1 MDIWQFNSLIVRPTL
16 QALDLHSLAAER
28 LILGTAAHESDNL
41 RFIKQIGGGP
51 ALSFFQIEPVT
62 ADDVINRWLRAPG
75 RGRIKLLF
83 EKVCE
88 FEIAHHDIE
97 ARLVCDMRFACAVA
111 RLVYYRVPEPL
122 PMADDISGLA
132 SYWKRHYNTA
142 LGKGRVE
149 DWINHYRRH
158 VEPVFT

>member
-1 MDIWQFNSLIVRPTL
+1 MDIRQFNSLIVRPTL
-16 QALDLHSLAAER
+16 HALDLHSLAAER
-28 LILGTAAHESDNL
+28 LMLGTAAHESDGL
-41 RFIKQIGGGP
+41 RYIKQIGGGP
-51 ALSFFQIEPVT
+51 ALSFFQIEPAT
-62 ADDVINRWLRAPG
+62 ARDVIHRWLRAPG

-122 PMADDISGLA
+122 PMADDIPGLA
-132 SYWKRHYNTA
+132 SYW
-142 LGKGRVE
+142 GRYYQTRN
-149 DWINHYRRH
+149 DPKKIAAWINHYRRH
-158 VEPVFT
+158 VEPVFA